1 MTLNMLIPFALKCSI
16 VLSVFAIGLNS
27 QPSDATYLLL
37 RPAQLARSLLAMN
50 VILPVFIAA
59 IVTAFD
65 LHNAVEVSLVALAV
79 SPVPPILPKKQIKVH
94 GERSY
99 AIGLLVVAAVVAVI
113 FIPIA
118 VALLGQFFKTPVDMR
133 AWPIARL
140 VVITDLAPLLMGMLV
155 RQFAPVIALRISKSV
170 TLVALVFLV
179 LSVLPILF
187 TAWPGIVALVGNGT
201 ILAILAFVL
210 AGLAVGHLLGGPDL
224 HDRAVLALA
233 TATRHPGIA
242 FAIGATNF
250 PEQREIQP
258 AILLYVLLCAI
269 LTMPYVIWQRRVS
282 YSSVS

>member
-1 MTLNMLIPFALKCSI
+1 MTLNMLISFALKASI

-65 LHNAVEVSLVALAV
+65 LNNAVEVTLVALAV

-99 AIGLLVVAAVVAVI
+99 AIGLLVAVAVVAVI
-113 FIPIA
+113 FIPLA
-118 VALLGQFFKTPVDMR
+118 VALLGQFFQTPVDMR

-140 VVITDLAPLLMGMLV
+140 VLIMDLAPLLMGMLV

-170 TLVALVFLV
+170 TLVAVVFLA

-187 TAWPGIVALVGNGT
+187 TAWPNIVALVGNGT
-201 ILAILAFVL
+201 ILAISAFVF

-242 FAIGATNF
+242 FAIAATNF
-250 PEQREIQP
+250 PEQKEVQP

-269 LTMPYVIWQRRVS
+269 LTMPYVIWRRRVS